1 MSIVAVVFL
10 AYFFGAF
17 NSWQEQLTDRFFIT
31 REQPSNI
38 IVVAVDEVSLAEYGQ
53 WPWPREVFAKAIGK
67 LQSAKAIGI
76 DINFSE
82 PSRVGPQ
89 DDAILAQAISS
100 SQVPIVLPLELRT
113 QGDVLTNQLPIFAE
127 SSQQGFVNV
136 RTDVDGVVRKIDHT
150 QAGFNSFSS
159 LVLGKPSTDT
169 SRIAYKGPAKTFLT
183 FSIADVINE
192 KVPEY
197 LLKDSYVLIGATSAS
212 LRDTFK
218 TPFGLMPG
226 VEVHANALST
236 LRDGQMIQETSPS
249 VSLLLIALASLFAI
263 FTVVYIRSFVKLTI
277 TLLIAFI
284 AVQLTAFVLFSF
296 DLILHLLYIDLSFI
310 LSIIVTLV
318 YEFVV
323 ESNEKRFI
331 RKSFQYYLSPAVV
344 EELTKNPEKL
354 SLGGERRKLTMLFSD
369 IRGFTTISESLS
381 PEDLTHLINEY
392 LTAMT
397 DIIMDNSGLV
407 DKYIG
412 DAIWGAPIFSE
423 KQAYDSAK
431 STILML
437 EKLAELNKGWKA
449 RNIPELGIGIGLNTG
464 EVIVGNMGSSKRFN
478 YTVMGDEVNFASRLE
493 GLNKMYGTQ
502 CIVSENTARELAKH
516 PEFILRELDLVM
528 VKGKKEPKLIFELV
542 YQPDNKNISQLIADF
557 SHARSLY
564 TQGSWDKAIEAFIA
578 ILATT
583 NDGPSNAFIERCREM
598 KQNPPAKWNG
608 VYEFHSK

>member
-1 MSIVAVVFL
+1 MNRPHSFSRVLIFVSIVAVVFL

-53 WPWPREVFAKAIGK
+53 WPWPREVFAKAIAK
-67 LQSAKAIGI
+67 LQSTKAIGI

-89 DDAILAQAISS
+89 DDAILAQAISNT
-100 SQVPIVLPLELRT
+100 QVPIVLPLELRT
-113 QGDVLTNQLPIFAE
+113 QGDVLTTQLPIFAE
-127 SSQQGFVNV
+127 SSKQGFVNV

-159 LVLGKPSTDT
+159 LVLGTPSTDI

-249 VSLLLIALASLFAI
+249 VSLLLIAVASLFAI

-284 AVQLTAFVLFSF
+284 AIQLTAFILFSF
-296 DLILHLLYIDLSFI
+296 DLILPLLYIDLSFI
-310 LSIIVTLV
+310 LSIL
-318 YEFVV
+318 
-323 ESNEKRFI
+323 
-331 RKSFQYYLSPAVV
+331 Q
-344 EELTKNPEKL
+344 
-354 SLGGERRKLTMLFSD
+354 
-369 IRGFTTISESLS
+369 
-381 PEDLTHLINEY
+381 
-392 LTAMT
+392 
-397 DIIMDNSGLV
+397 
-407 DKYIG
+407 
-412 DAIWGAPIFSE
+412 
-423 KQAYDSAK
+423 
-431 STILML
+431 
-437 EKLAELNKGWKA
+437 
-449 RNIPELGIGIGLNTG
+449 
-464 EVIVGNMGSSKRFN
+464 
-478 YTVMGDEVNFASRLE
+478 
-493 GLNKMYGTQ
+493 
-502 CIVSENTARELAKH
+502 
-516 PEFILRELDLVM
+516 
-528 VKGKKEPKLIFELV
+528 
-542 YQPDNKNISQLIADF
+542 
-557 SHARSLY
+557 
-564 TQGSWDKAIEAFIA
+564 
-578 ILATT
+578 
-583 NDGPSNAFIERCREM
+583 
-598 KQNPPAKWNG
+598 
-608 VYEFHSK
+608 